1 MPDQKEPEWKNLPRY
16 TEDTIYPWMEEG
28 EVFKKGELGL
38 LRDSIGRVDSVS
50 IKPTKSANS
59 DNYISI
65 MVLLNPK
72 FERLAEFR
80 VFNNP
85 QYGIDQ
91 IALMG
96 IVGSD
101 PKDVPEGT
109 NWTDTVKAGQHFRFI
124 QYQKEPKDWWNL
136 AHIEPAEVDQWMDN
150 NPDKYNPTYP
160 NQNRGLVNT
169 MGATPVDT
177 PQHTD
182 AENKEMDTVLDEV
195 LLGTPD
201 GESSD
206 DGGSQAFNL
215 NELVDKAIADS
226 NGGEKSS
233 TRKILP
239 TADLKANTYTF
250 KKEFYRDEGWLPRD
264 LPAWAKQL
272 PEFSEGWTK
281 QHSITWN
288 SAFNS
293 AIGQVT
299 LLEDGN
305 EDAINRVRTLT
316 WLYFAILFHEDH
328 QLTTKNTEVDTSDSD
343 LVVTA
348 EE

>member
-1 MPDQKEPEWKNLPRY
+1 MPEWKNLPRY

-101 PKDVPEGT
+101 PKDVPDGT

-177 PQHTD
+177 PKHTD
-182 AENKEMDTVLDEV
+182 AENNEMDTVLDEV
-195 LLGTPD
+195 LLTTPD
-201 GESSD
+201 TEGSDGSKESSR
-206 DGGSQAFNL
+206 
-215 NELVDKAIADS
+215 
-226 NGGEKSS
+226 
-233 TRKILP
+233 TILP
-239 TADLKANTYTF
+239 KSDFKNNAYTF
-250 KKEFYRDEGWLPRD
+250 KKEFYREEGWLPRD

-293 AIGQVT
+293 AINQVV